1 MSAGGVASVPGVQAA
16 PHNQRRRVYVLRE
29 GAVSGRN
36 LAHNIPTGIDY
47 PCLLMIKMPASVLAL
62 RKNPSH
68 NILAHIDIETLKT
81 SINSTCATSGHE
93 DGVDRQAQ
101 EYQDGLNG
109 APGVIGATD

>member
-1 MSAGGVASVPGVQAA
+1 MWQWRIPSLFPFVGASGTA
-16 PHNQRRRVYVLRE
+16 NQW
-29 GAVSGRN
+29 
-36 LAHNIPTGIDY
+36 HKIPTGIDY
-47 PCLLMIKMPASVLAL
+47 SYLLMIKMPASVLAL